1 MIKNFKKKFAL
12 MFIFLGLIYFI
23 LGIMYNAFFIDRI
36 NAREQYI
43 IAIADS
49 IVVNEDAIKVRE
61 KILKKIF
68 KRSFIRY
75 FQSDNSTEEVIDK
88 YKKILLDNGY
98 NITIDKQSVKGG
110 KDGILITVEKTN
122 QGFYLLIEYNDIF
135 NKLNL

>member
-12 MFIFLGLIYFI
+12 MFIFLGLIYFT

-49 IVVNEDAIKVRE
+49 IVENEDAIEVRE
-61 KILKKIF
+61 NILKKIF

-75 FQSDNSTEEVIDK
+75 FQSDNSTEEIINK
-88 YKKILLDNGY
+88 YKKNLLDNGY
-98 NITIDKQSVKGG
+98 NISINKQSVKGE
-110 KDGILITVEKTN
+110 KNGIIITIEKTN
-122 QGFYLLIEYNDIF
+122 QGFCLLIEYNDIF